1 MRDPV
6 HQPRGALSNPEGR
19 FEAYTTR
26 TEDDGWWREE
36 DLPPL
41 RTTVTEDASRTI
53 IAKNDSPDI
62 PFDRS
67 INPYRGC
74 EHGCV
79 YCYARPSHGYLG
91 LSAGID
97 FETKLFAKPQAAK
110 LLEAELRKKSY
121 QCSPIAL
128 GTNTDPY
135 QPIERKL
142 RIMRQVLEVLAAFNH
157 PLTIVT
163 KSALVLRDLDI
174 LAPMAAK
181 GLVTVGLSVTTLD
194 ADLARRLEPRA
205 SVPAKRL
212 AAIEGLA
219 KAGITTRVMVSPI
232 IPALTDH
239 ELETILEAGAERG
252 AAKASWLLLR
262 LPYETKDLF
271 DQWLQHHRP
280 DRRKHILSL
289 VMQARGG
296 KLNNAEFHKRFIG
309 EGPYVDMI
317 RKRFEIACRRL
328 KLNTVYTSPLRH
340 DLFKP
345 PLQAGDQMAFDLGAP

>member
-1 MRDPV
+1 
-6 HQPRGALSNPEGR
+6 
-19 FEAYTTR
+19 
-26 TEDDGWWREE
+26 
-36 DLPPL
+36 
-41 RTTVTEDASRTI
+41 
-53 IAKNDSPDI
+53 
-62 PFDRS
+62 
-67 INPYRGC
+67 
-74 EHGCV
+74 
-79 YCYARPSHGYLG
+79 
-91 LSAGID
+91 
-97 FETKLFAKPQAAK
+97 
-110 LLEAELRKKSY
+110 
-121 QCSPIAL
+121 
-128 GTNTDPY
+128 
-135 QPIERKL
+135 
-142 RIMRQVLEVLAAFNH
+142 MRQVLEVLSAFNH

-194 ADLARRLEPRA
+194 ADIARRLEPRA

-212 AAIEGLA
+212 AAIEGLS
-219 KAGITTRVMVSPI
+219 KAGITTRIMVSPI

-239 ELETILEAGAERG
+239 ELETILEAGAQRG

-262 LPYETKDLF
+262 LPYETKELF

-317 RKRFEIACRRL
+317 RRRFEVACRRL
-328 KLNTVYTSPLRH
+328 NLNTVYTSPLRH

-345 PLQAGDQMAFDLGAP
+345 PPQAGDQMAFDLGPS